1 MRDNASS
8 KVKQG
13 INKLMKLK
21 MKKSSKKVVN
31 DYYHPS
37 EEKKT
42 NKFKLLSDA
51 DLHVKNLLS
60 KYLLTI
66 DRGEHNF
73 DVVNKLKQLE
83 EQKNKKPKLKLFDL
97 SEEDDNDNNSMWGKS
112 KTKVT
117 TKVKHNTILNSN
129 NPSNHS
135 SSSYQRFFTKKADNS
150 NSFNRKQSKN
160 TKKSSSKTHV
170 KSFGDEIDA
179 FHYVKTKSYQT
190 GQSVSST
197 LLLQNEDDD
206 SDDKTLIDKSDTVKI
221 SEAINYKTT
230 LAKEEKK
237 EPGSPS
243 NMRHFFTK
251 SNTEKQ
257 YLRKSSTRKSKR
269 EARTERIFNPIP
281 TIIDDKENLD
291 ENDIR
296 NIIPLDKQ
304 YFKEFNG
311 ICSKLQDT
319 INLKPSSPK
328 NKTNIN
334 KKYKTSTQLDSFPK
348 PSASLPKKE
357 IFIDENNPLKE
368 RNSQS
373 EKESNEHIIDSISQE
388 DLIPK
393 ESAHNILTEDN
404 LLEDNTIEVD
414 ESGEEKRFEEMKYRV
429 LTRKPQQV
437 YDSISDEE
445 DSDEEIMESGYI
457 EPFSNIRLT
466 YDCVLFLLE
475 IYSLIYVPITLAFK
489 LNEPIK
495 INFPFLFNI
504 FVDCVFF
511 FDIILSFFTAYYDFD
526 EQLVTEIDQIAI
538 NYLNSWFLLD
548 FITGIPFNS
557 ILDLIRYFAPFS
569 EFTRSTERLFTS
581 NSFTLINL
589 LKITRLLKA
598 FKVFLSN
605 SFVSKMHKNIK
616 DNSILGKW
624 LRLYVTF
631 FVFACCIHLFA
642 SIFIFC
648 GLNYYPNWIVHKH
661 IDPKEHEDIYV
672 ASLYFI
678 FATVFNIGYGDVVC
692 NNRVE
697 RVFTLFLLIVG
708 LMIYSWTISSLSTYY
723 TEGDEKTNE
732 YKKNT
737 AILEDIRLTYDN
749 MPFKLY
755 DKIQRY
761 LLYRL
766 NNDKID
772 CNSIYEALP
781 IGLRNNLIYEMYK
794 PIINNFIFFKNF
806 NSTDFIIKVILSFK
820 PLFALKNER
829 LVNDGDVME
838 EIIFVKNGK
847 LVLEFPLPLV
857 LGPDFTKNL
866 SKKLSLT
873 LNPTNSFKDLA
884 SLSFLRKKGTKNFG
898 LDDFDWKKQ
907 TSKRF
912 TKKET
917 KAEPEIHQ
925 QYVKLIEIRR
935 NEHFGDIL
943 MFLNKRSPLSVKVK
957 SKFAELF
964 LLKKTDAVEIS
975 MSFPK
980 IWRQIIKKS
989 LFNMQQINRLINKS
1003 LKFFFIHYEGRSKTL
1018 ISLQNDHIAKS
1029 QDGKTTFIKEM
1040 GTVKDLIAT
1049 TEDELQ
1055 SIPESQELDKLD
1067 NNEQVIISER
1077 PPSEEE
1083 TLNKSNFKTSTKN
1096 LFKLN
1101 TIGNNSKI
1109 EENDS
1114 SSFYDKNSIIN
1125 DNKNDLSSSNDTLKV
1140 DITHM
1145 NFNTKEFEKEETKKT
1160 THKELMFD
1168 NMLGTNNSSGICLK
1182 YDPDEINNEYY
1193 PNESELKKNVQYTRK
1208 TTSQN
1213 KLSNIITTTQ
1223 ENILDHLCLLDENDS
1238 FNSKDTNMFKKKTST
1253 KKKKKTCRTSNPQ
1266 LLCLSTR
1273 EEENKQT
1280 IPANQSPQ
1288 VNTFNILEPS
1298 VVSTINYFTLS
1309 KKNSL
1314 PTITL
1319 QKVETIISNDNQKI
1333 DDATII
1339 TNRNISSKL
1348 EKLDNFKKLKLRK
1361 SASISSNLG
1370 LKKKRKFGSIVGSHL
1385 PNTLIDNTLSIN
1397 GINNNNIIDK
1407 RKKSMMLPMNTNLLL
1422 KPKDI
1427 QLSLSPNKLSTKKT
1441 ILQEISNNIQKNSM
1455 NLNNPEMFY
1464 SSLFA
1469 RVLGEEKEKDDNK
1482 NLNKKLNDI
1491 LKLIED
1497 NEHTDSK

>member
-1 MRDNASS
+1 MRENASS

-21 MKKSSKKVVN
+21 TKKSSKKVITE
-31 DYYHPS
+31 DFYHPS

-42 NKFKLLSDA
+42 NNFKLLSDA

-60 KYLLTI
+60 QYLLTI
-66 DRGEHNF
+66 DREEHTF
-73 DVVNKLKQLE
+73 DVVNKLKHLE

-97 SEEDDNDNNSMWGKS
+97 SEEDEQDENSMWGKS

-117 TKVKHNTILNSN
+117 NKIQKNNMLNPN
-129 NPSNHS
+129 NPSNHTS
-135 SSSYQRFFTKKADNS
+135 TSFQRFFTKKNDS
-150 NSFNRKQSKN
+150 IHSHSFNRKQSKHK
-160 TKKSSSKTHV
+160 KKSSSKIYD
-170 KSFGDEIDA
+170 KPFEDDE
-179 FHYVKTKSYQT
+179 FYYTKTKSYQT
-190 GQSVSST
+190 SST
-197 LLLQNEDDD
+197 LLLQNEDND
-206 SDDKTLIDKSDTVKI
+206 SDDKTLIERSETVKM
-221 SEAINYKTT
+221 SEELNRNNSNN
-230 LAKEEKK
+230 K
-237 EPGSPS
+237 EPSSPS
-243 NMRHFFTK
+243 TMKHFLTK
-251 SNTEKQ
+251 GNTEKQ
-257 YLRKSSTRKSKR
+257 YIRKVSTRKSKR
-269 EARTERIFNPIP
+269 EPRSERIINPIP
-281 TIIDDKENLD
+281 TIIDDKENYD

-311 ICSKLQDT
+311 ICSKLQDN
-319 INLKPSSPK
+319 INLKPLSPK
-328 NKTNIN
+328 NKNPPN
-334 KKYKTSTQLDSFPK
+334 KKNKNTSQFYSFPK
-348 PSASLPKKE
+348 ASAPLPKKE
-357 IFIDENNPLKE
+357 KFLGEIKSPLKE

-388 DLIPK
+388 DMHPK
-393 ESAHNILTEDN
+393 ESVHNILSEEN
-404 LLEDNTIEVD
+404 LLENNTIEVD
-414 ESGEEKRFEEMKYRV
+414 ESGEEKRIEEMKYRV
-429 LTRKPQQV
+429 LTRKLQPV

-445 DSDEEIMESGYI
+445 ESDEEIMESGYI
-457 EPFSNIRLT
+457 EPFSNLRLT
-466 YDCVLFLLE
+466 YDCILFLLE

-526 EQLVTEIDQIAI
+526 EQLVTEIDQIAL
-538 NYLNSWFLLD
+538 NYLNSWFIVD

-581 NSFTLINL
+581 NSFTLVNL
-589 LKITRLLKA
+589 LKIVRLLKG

-605 SFVSKMHKNIK
+605 SFVNKMHKSIK
-616 DNSILGKW
+616 DNNILGKW
-624 LRLYVTF
+624 MRLYVTF
-631 FVFACCIHLFA
+631 FIFACCIHLLA
-642 SIFIFC
+642 SIFVFC
-648 GLNYYPNWIVHKH
+648 GLNYYPNWIVSKH

-697 RVFTLFLLIVG
+697 RIFTVFLLIIG

-749 MPFKLY
+749 MPFELY

-761 LLYRL
+761 LFYRL

-866 SKKLSLT
+866 SKRLSLT

-898 LDDFDWKKQ
+898 IDDFDWKKQ

-917 KAEPEIHQ
+917 KIETEIHQ

-1018 ISLQNDHIAKS
+1018 ISLQNDHIAKG

-1040 GTVKDLIAT
+1040 GTIKDIIAS

-1055 SIPESQELDKLD
+1055 SIPESKELDKLD
-1067 NNEQVIISER
+1067 NQQGIISER

-1083 TLNKSNFKTSTKN
+1083 TINKSNFKASTKH
-1096 LFKLN
+1096 LFQLN
-1101 TIGNNSKI
+1101 NIGDDLKI
-1109 EENDS
+1109 NDDS
-1114 SSFYDKNSIIN
+1114 SSFYVKESDRDPKI
-1125 DNKNDLSSSNDTLKV
+1125 DLNSSNDTIKI

-1145 NFNTKEFEKEETKKT
+1145 NFNTKDFEKEETKKT

-1168 NMLGTNNSSGICLK
+1168 NMFGTNNSSGICLK
-1182 YDPDEINNEYY
+1182 YEPEEINNEYY
-1193 PNESELKKNVQYTRK
+1193 PNETELKKNVQYTRE
-1208 TTSQN
+1208 TTNHQ
-1213 KLSNIITTTQ
+1213 LSNQITTTK
-1223 ENILDHLCLLDENDS
+1223 ENILDNLGLFEDNESIL
-1238 FNSKDTNMFKKKTST
+1238 SKETNMFKKKTST
-1253 KKKKKTCRTSNPQ
+1253 KKKKSCRESNPQ
-1266 LLCLSTR
+1266 LICLSPR
-1273 EEENKQT
+1273 EEENKKKVK
-1280 IPANQSPQ
+1280 QSSKI
-1288 VNTFNILEPS
+1288 NKFNYLEPTLA
-1298 VVSTINYFTLS
+1298 STVNYFTVS
-1309 KKNSL
+1309 KKSSL
-1314 PTITL
+1314 PTITF
-1319 QKVETIISNDNQKI
+1319 QKAETIISNDNQKI

-1339 TNRNISSKL
+1339 TNQNISSKL
-1348 EKLDNFKKLKLRK
+1348 ERLEKTKTIKLRK
-1361 SASISSNLG
+1361 SASITSNFSP
-1370 LKKKRKFGSIVGSHL
+1370 KKKRKFGSVIGSYL
-1385 PNTLIDNTLSIN
+1385 PNTIIDTPLSIN
-1397 GINNNNIIDK
+1397 SINTSNTIIDK
-1407 RKKSMMLPMNTNLLL
+1407 RKKSMMLPINTNLLL
-1422 KPKDI
+1422 KPKEF
-1427 QLSLSPNKLSTKKT
+1427 QSPLSPNKLSTKKT
-1441 ILQEISNNIQKNSM
+1441 ILQEISNNIQKNSL

-1464 SSLFA
+1464 SSMFA

-1482 NLNKKLNDI
+1482 NLNKKLNDL
-1491 LKLIED
+1491 LKFIED
-1497 NEHTDSK
+1497 KERPDSK

>member
-21 MKKSSKKVVN
+21 TKKSSKKVITE
-31 DYYHPS
+31 DFYHPS

-42 NKFKLLSDA
+42 NNFKLLSDA

-66 DRGEHNF
+66 DRTEHTF
-73 DVVNKLKQLE
+73 DVVNKLKHLE

-97 SEEDDNDNNSMWGKS
+97 SEEDDKDDNSMWGKS
-112 KTKVT
+112 KTKGT
-117 TKVKHNTILNSN
+117 SKRQNNTMLNPN
-129 NPSNHS
+129 NPSNHTTTS
-135 SSSYQRFFTKKADNS
+135 FQRFFTKKNDKL
-150 NSFNRKQSKN
+150 NSFNRKQSKH
-160 TKKSSSKTHV
+160 TKQRSSNINDN
-170 KSFGDEIDA
+170 SFGEDDE
-179 FHYVKTKSYQT
+179 HYTKTKSYQT
-190 GQSVSST
+190 SST
-197 LLLQNEDDD
+197 LLLQNEDND
-206 SDDKTLIDKSDTVKI
+206 SDDKTLIERSETVKL
-221 SEAINYKTT
+221 SEELYHSNSN
-230 LAKEEKK
+230 K
-237 EPGSPS
+237 EPSS
-243 NMRHFFTK
+243 HSTIKHYFTK
-251 SNTEKQ
+251 GNTEKQ
-257 YLRKSSTRKSKR
+257 YIRKTSTRKSKR
-269 EARTERIFNPIP
+269 EPRSERIINPIP
-281 TIIDDKENLD
+281 TIIDDKENYD

-319 INLKPSSPK
+319 INLKPLSPK
-328 NKTNIN
+328 NKNTSN
-334 KKYKTSTQLDSFPK
+334 KKNKASSQFYSFPK
-348 PSASLPKKE
+348 VSAPLPKKE
-357 IFIDENNPLKE
+357 KFLEEMKIPLKE
-368 RNSQS
+368 RNNQS
-373 EKESNEHIIDSISQE
+373 EKESNGHIDSISQE
-388 DLIPK
+388 DLHPK
-393 ESAHNILTEDN
+393 ESVHNILSEEN
-404 LLEDNTIEVD
+404 LLENNANEVD
-414 ESGEEKRFEEMKYRV
+414 ESGEEKRIEEMKYRV
-429 LTRKPQQV
+429 LTRKPQPV

-445 DSDEEIMESGYI
+445 ESDEEIIESGYI
-457 EPFSNIRLT
+457 EPFSNLRLT

-526 EQLVTEIDQIAI
+526 EQLVTEIEQIAL
-538 NYLNSWFLLD
+538 NYLNTWFIVD

-569 EFTRSTERLFTS
+569 EFTRSTETLFTS
-581 NSFTLINL
+581 NSFTLVNL
-589 LKITRLLKA
+589 LKIARLLKG

-605 SFVSKMHKNIK
+605 SFVNKMHKSIK
-616 DNSILGKW
+616 DNNILGKW
-624 LRLYVTF
+624 MRLYVTF
-631 FVFACCIHLFA
+631 FIFACCIHLLA
-642 SIFIFC
+642 SIFVFC
-648 GLNYYPNWIVHKH
+648 GLNYYPNWIVSKH
-661 IDPKEHEDIYV
+661 IDPKEHKDIYV

-697 RVFTLFLLIVG
+697 RIFTLFLLIIG

-749 MPFKLY
+749 MPFELY

-772 CNSIYEALP
+772 CNAIYEALP

-829 LVNDGDVME
+829 LVNEGDVME

-857 LGPDFTKNL
+857 LSPDFTKNL

-884 SLSFLRKKGTKNFG
+884 TLSFLRKKGTKTFG
-898 LDDFDWKKQ
+898 IDDFDWKKQ
-907 TSKRF
+907 TSKRL
-912 TKKET
+912 TKRET
-917 KAEPEIHQ
+917 KIDTEIHQ

-1018 ISLQNDHIAKS
+1018 ISLQNDQIAKS

-1040 GTVKDLIAT
+1040 GAIKDIIAS
-1049 TEDELQ
+1049 TEDELK
-1055 SIPESQELDKLD
+1055 SIPESKELDKLD
-1067 NNEQVIISER
+1067 NQQGVISER

-1083 TLNKSNFKTSTKN
+1083 TLNKSNFKASTKHQPQ
-1096 LFKLN
+1096 LN
-1101 TIGNNSKI
+1101 HIGNESLI
-1109 EENDS
+1109 DDDS
-1114 SSFYDKNSIIN
+1114 SSFFESAKDQKI
-1125 DNKNDLSSSNDTLKV
+1125 DLNSSNDTIKI

-1145 NFNTKEFEKEETKKT
+1145 NFNTKDFEKEETKKT

-1168 NMLGTNNSSGICLK
+1168 NMFGTNNSSGICLK
-1182 YDPDEINNEYY
+1182 YEPEEINNEYY
-1193 PNESELKKNVQYTRK
+1193 PNETELKKNVQYMRE
-1208 TTSQN
+1208 TTN
-1213 KLSNIITTTQ
+1213 HNLSNQMTTK
-1223 ENILDHLCLLDENDS
+1223 ENILDNLGLIEDNSS
-1238 FNSKDTNMFKKKTST
+1238 FNSKETNMFKKKTST
-1253 KKKKKTCRTSNPQ
+1253 KKKKPSHPQ
-1266 LLCLSTR
+1266 LLCLS
-1273 EEENKQT
+1273 EEENKKKVEQL
-1280 IPANQSPQ
+1280 PQ
-1288 VNTFNILEPS
+1288 INTFNYLEPS
-1298 VVSTINYFTLS
+1298 LASTVNYFSVT
-1309 KKNSL
+1309 KKSSL

-1319 QKVETIISNDNQKI
+1319 QKSETIISNDNQKI

-1339 TNRNISSKL
+1339 TNQNISSKL
-1348 EKLDNFKKLKLRK
+1348 ERLEKTKTIKLRK
-1361 SASISSNLG
+1361 CSSISSNFSP
-1370 LKKKRKFGSIVGSHL
+1370 KKRRKFGSVIGSYL
-1385 PNTLIDNTLSIN
+1385 PNSIN
-1397 GINNNNIIDK
+1397 DNPMSINSINTSNTIIDK
-1407 RKKSMMLPMNTNLLL
+1407 RKQSMILPINTNFLL
-1422 KPKDI
+1422 KPKEI
-1427 QLSLSPNKLSTKKT
+1427 QSPLSPHKLSTKKT
-1441 ILQEISNNIQKNSM
+1441 ILQEISHNIQKNSL

-1464 SSLFA
+1464 SSMFA

-1491 LKLIED
+1491 LKLLED
-1497 NEHTDSK
+1497 NEHPDSK

>member
-21 MKKSSKKVVN
+21 MKKSSKKIVN

-66 DRGEHNF
+66 DREEHNF

-150 NSFNRKQSKN
+150 NSFNRKQSKK

-251 SNTEKQ
+251 GNTEKQ

-269 EARTERIFNPIP
+269 EARSERIFNPIP

-334 KKYKTSTQLDSFPK
+334 KKYKTSTQLYSFPK
-348 PSASLPKKE
+348 PSASLPNKE
-357 IFIDENNPLKE
+357 IENNPLKE

-373 EKESNEHIIDSISQE
+373 EKESNEHIIDLISQE

-404 LLEDNTIEVD
+404 LLEDNTIEID

-538 NYLNSWFLLD
+538 NYLNS
-548 FITGIPFNS
+548 
-557 ILDLIRYFAPFS
+557 
-569 EFTRSTERLFTS
+569 
-581 NSFTLINL
+581 
-589 LKITRLLKA
+589 
-598 FKVFLSN
+598 
-605 SFVSKMHKNIK
+605 
-616 DNSILGKW
+616 
-624 LRLYVTF
+624 
-631 FVFACCIHLFA
+631 
-642 SIFIFC
+642 
-648 GLNYYPNWIVHKH
+648 
-661 IDPKEHEDIYV
+661 
-672 ASLYFI
+672 
-678 FATVFNIGYGDVVC
+678 
-692 NNRVE
+692 
-697 RVFTLFLLIVG
+697 
-708 LMIYSWTISSLSTYY
+708 
-723 TEGDEKTNE
+723 
-732 YKKNT
+732 
-737 AILEDIRLTYDN
+737 
-749 MPFKLY
+749 
-755 DKIQRY
+755 
-761 LLYRL
+761 
-766 NNDKID
+766 
-772 CNSIYEALP
+772 
-781 IGLRNNLIYEMYK
+781 
-794 PIINNFIFFKNF
+794 
-806 NSTDFIIKVILSFK
+806 
-820 PLFALKNER
+820 
-829 LVNDGDVME
+829 
-838 EIIFVKNGK
+838 
-847 LVLEFPLPLV
+847 
-857 LGPDFTKNL
+857 
-866 SKKLSLT
+866 
-873 LNPTNSFKDLA
+873 
-884 SLSFLRKKGTKNFG
+884 
-898 LDDFDWKKQ
+898 
-907 TSKRF
+907 
-912 TKKET
+912 
-917 KAEPEIHQ
+917 
-925 QYVKLIEIRR
+925 
-935 NEHFGDIL
+935 
-943 MFLNKRSPLSVKVK
+943 
-957 SKFAELF
+957 
-964 LLKKTDAVEIS
+964 
-975 MSFPK
+975 
-980 IWRQIIKKS
+980 
-989 LFNMQQINRLINKS
+989 
-1003 LKFFFIHYEGRSKTL
+1003 
-1018 ISLQNDHIAKS
+1018 
-1029 QDGKTTFIKEM
+1029 
-1040 GTVKDLIAT
+1040 
-1049 TEDELQ
+1049 
-1055 SIPESQELDKLD
+1055 
-1067 NNEQVIISER
+1067 
-1077 PPSEEE
+1077 
-1083 TLNKSNFKTSTKN
+1083 
-1096 LFKLN
+1096 
-1101 TIGNNSKI
+1101 
-1109 EENDS
+1109 
-1114 SSFYDKNSIIN
+1114 
-1125 DNKNDLSSSNDTLKV
+1125 
-1140 DITHM
+1140 
-1145 NFNTKEFEKEETKKT
+1145 
-1160 THKELMFD
+1160 
-1168 NMLGTNNSSGICLK
+1168 
-1182 YDPDEINNEYY
+1182 
-1193 PNESELKKNVQYTRK
+1193 
-1208 TTSQN
+1208 
-1213 KLSNIITTTQ
+1213 
-1223 ENILDHLCLLDENDS
+1223 
-1238 FNSKDTNMFKKKTST
+1238 
-1253 KKKKKTCRTSNPQ
+1253 
-1266 LLCLSTR
+1266 
-1273 EEENKQT
+1273 
-1280 IPANQSPQ
+1280 
-1288 VNTFNILEPS
+1288 
-1298 VVSTINYFTLS
+1298 
-1309 KKNSL
+1309 
-1314 PTITL
+1314 
-1319 QKVETIISNDNQKI
+1319 
-1333 DDATII
+1333 
-1339 TNRNISSKL
+1339 
-1348 EKLDNFKKLKLRK
+1348 
-1361 SASISSNLG
+1361 
-1370 LKKKRKFGSIVGSHL
+1370 
-1385 PNTLIDNTLSIN
+1385 
-1397 GINNNNIIDK
+1397 
-1407 RKKSMMLPMNTNLLL
+1407 
-1422 KPKDI
+1422 
-1427 QLSLSPNKLSTKKT
+1427 
-1441 ILQEISNNIQKNSM
+1441 
-1455 NLNNPEMFY
+1455 
-1464 SSLFA
+1464 
-1469 RVLGEEKEKDDNK
+1469 
-1482 NLNKKLNDI
+1482 
-1491 LKLIED
+1491 
-1497 NEHTDSK
+1497 